1 MILILTIQT
10 GQQGMYLLRT
20 TGKNIIKPFTMK
32 KLILLFTILVQASL
46 LFSNPVIDS
55 LRAVINHDTTTAETR
70 LWTYKALTDQL
81 MKEDLDSCRV
91 VCQEAID
98 YAAKEKKFKHESV
111 FNIVMGTTY
120 YYQGD
125 YNVTARYWLN
135 ALSISEAAQDTPRID
150 QLFNN
155 LGILYRTTGEYE
167 MSREYFKKSLDLKI
181 KAGDP
186 NKIAIAEMNYG
197 YLLHMLKEHDSA
209 YSYLSNALPVF
220 QAGNDKKALSIIYN
234 NLGSIH
240 LAKQEYQEAIKNYY
254 IAYDLIEYLPTYERA
269 VLLLNMANCLIVFLD
284 KPGEGMVYIEK
295 SLEMAKANSNLRV
308 IRNVYEIYSN
318 YYSKIGDYKNA
329 FKYLELNSLYKDSLF
344 TVEKEKEIKELQAT
358 FDFERKEAAL
368 NQQMEIAELKNFR
381 QQRANRIMIAILFA
395 GLSALVII
403 SYLFAKVK
411 KAKRKVELTQNELEK
426 TNSDLSKAK
435 AEIERVLE
443 FKSQFLANMSHEVRT
458 PLNVIIGFNS
468 NLKRKIQDSKLL
480 EFVDAIEVSS
490 YNLLALLNDILD
502 MSKIEAGRM
511 KINPVNTNLRSLVT
525 EIWYSFSLRAK
536 DKNLEVNFRYADNLP
551 DNFYLDHTMVRQI
564 LVNLVGNAVKF
575 TYEGFVNINVQQGK
589 PDPRVYAT
597 SLYDID
603 IIVEDSGIGIRNEDK
618 QHIFDAFYQAP
629 QKSGSVYGGTGL
641 GLAISQELAKLM
653 GGEILLESQQGKGS
667 KFTLVL
673 RKLSAGVPEVSEYKS
688 QRIALPDMNFSF
700 TGGVLLVADD
710 EELNRK
716 MVSSFFE
723 DTAVQLH
730 IVENGEEL
738 IKKAREVKPTVILS
752 DMKMPVL
759 NGIEAAIKLKSID
772 ELKDIPIIAFT
783 ASIDFS
789 KLDPEIRKMFSGCIN
804 KPVDITELFERLSF
818 FLPVSKKIAADT
830 DISA

>member
-1 MILILTIQT
+1 
-10 GQQGMYLLRT
+10 
-20 TGKNIIKPFTMK
+20 MK
-32 KLILLFTILVQASL
+32 RLILLVVFGFNVYL
-46 LFSNPVIDS
+46 LFSNTVIDS
-55 LRAVINHDTTTAETR
+55 LRAVINSDTSSSETR

-81 MKEDLDSCRV
+81 MKEDLDSCRA
-91 VCQEAID
+91 VCQEAIE

-135 ALSISEAAQDTPRID
+135 ALSISETAQDTPRID

-209 YSYLSNALPVF
+209 FAYLSKALPVF
-220 QAGNDKKALSIIYN
+220 QAGNDRKALSIIYN

-240 LAKQEYQEAIKNYY
+240 LAQQKYKEAIENYY
-254 IAYDLIEYLPTYERA
+254 IAYELIDYLPTYERA
-269 VLLLNMANCLIVFLD
+269 VLLLNMANCLIVYLD
-284 KPGEGMVYIEK
+284 KPEEGMVYIEK
-295 SLEMAKANSNLRV
+295 SLEMAKANGNLRV

-318 YYSKIGDYKNA
+318 YYSKIGEYKNA

-381 QQRANRIMIAILFA
+381 QQRANRIMIAILVA
-395 GLSALVII
+395 GFSALGFI
-403 SYLFAKVK
+403 SYLFNKVK
-411 KAKRKVELTQNELEK
+411 RAKRKVDLTQKELEK
-426 TNSDLSKAK
+426 TNSDLTKAK

-468 NLKRKIQDSKLL
+468 NLKRKVQDTKLL

-490 YNLLALLNDILD
+490 YNLLSLLNDILD

-511 KINPVNTNLRSLVT
+511 TLNPINTNLRSLVT
-525 EIWYSFSLRAK
+525 EIWHSFNLRAK
-536 DKNLEVNFRYADNLP
+536 DKNIEVTLNYDKNLP
-551 DNFYLDHTMVRQI
+551 ENFYLDHTMVRQI
-564 LVNLVGNAVKF
+564 LVNLVGNALKF
-575 TYEGFVNINVQQGK
+575 TQEGFIKITVHQGQR
-589 PDPRVYAT
+589 DPRVYAT
-597 SLYDID
+597 SMYDIE
-603 IIVEDSGIGIRNEDK
+603 IIVEDTGIGISTEDQ
-618 QHIFDAFYQAP
+618 QHIFDAFYQAR

-641 GLAISQELAKLM
+641 GLAISQELAKIM
-653 GGEILLESQQGKGS
+653 GGEIQLESQPGIGS
-667 KFTLVL
+667 KFTLQL
-673 RKLSAGVPEVSEYKS
+673 HRLSAGVPETTEYKS

-700 TGGVLLVADD
+700 TGGILLVADD

-723 DTAVQLH
+723 ETAIELH
-730 IVENGEEL
+730 LVENGEEL

-752 DMKMPVL
+752 DMKMPVM
-759 NGIEAAIKLKSID
+759 NGIEAAKELKSID

-783 ASIDFS
+783 ASIDFP

-804 KPVDITELFERLSF
+804 KPVDISELFERLSF
-818 FLPVSKKIAADT
+818 FLPNTKNIDEKST
-830 DISA
+830 SA